1 MRTSAA
7 YFFVCLATLSVLI
20 ARAAPP
26 ALSAADAWIRA
37 TPGADVA
44 AAYLTLHN
52 AGTQPVTIVGVRSPL
67 AATAMIHETKLVGM
81 QSTMRAREQLRL
93 APGETVRFAPG
104 GLHVMLH
111 MLTHPLKPGDE
122 VPLVLLLED
131 GGTLELTARVRPLG
145 ED

>member
-1 MRTSAA
+1 LRIPVA
-7 YFFVCLATLSVLI
+7 YLFVGFATLTHVVVG
-20 ARAAPP
+20 AAAP
-26 ALSAADAWIRA
+26 ALIAADAWVRA

-44 AAYLTLHN
+44 AAYLTLRN
-52 AGTQPVTIVGVRSPL
+52 GGTQPITIVGVRSPL
-67 AATAMIHETKLVGM
+67 AAMAMIHETKLVGT

-111 MLTHPLKPGDE
+111 MLAHPLNPGDE

-131 GGTLELTARVRPLG
+131 GGTLAVTARVRPLG
-145 ED
+145 QD